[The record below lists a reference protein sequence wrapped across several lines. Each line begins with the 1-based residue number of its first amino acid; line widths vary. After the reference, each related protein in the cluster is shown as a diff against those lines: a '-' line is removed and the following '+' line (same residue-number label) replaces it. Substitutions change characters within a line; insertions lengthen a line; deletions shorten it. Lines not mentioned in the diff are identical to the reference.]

1 MLQLVEIDCR
11 VGVDFFDSR
20 EEDEP
25 GLFFGLGEVRLA
37 RGHVGQILGLAEGQV
52 GKISALVGVD
62 LGILPHV
69 T

>member
-1 MLQLVEIDCR
+1 MLQLVEIDRR

-25 GLFFGLGEVRLA
+25 GLFFGFGEVRWA
-37 RGHVGQILGLAEGQV
+37 RGHVSQILGLAEGQV
-52 GKISALVGVD
+52 GKISVLGGVD
-62 LGILPHV
+62 LGILSHV